1 MRSAIIGRQ
10 LEYTYAMPSINETEK
25 SGVDADLNPNHR
37 SLHANFPLMVLYYVV
52 LRVGWIFKT
61 ESIIMPAVLDSI
73 GGGGWLRGCLPMLNR
88 FGQSIPPMLA
98 SDRVK
103 QLRRKKYA
111 LSACS
116 CSMGLC
122 FLALSFVWH
131 FGESRR
137 VSIADGI
144 INALSGLLG
153 ETIAV
158 FLASNWLP
166 GVFLLIYGVFFVSV
180 GMHNLSNSLIQGKLI
195 PVTIRGRF
203 LFFGMT
209 IGSTIAVLAAW
220 FILRRWLGEEAGQFV
235 YIFAFTGIAF
245 LMGSGIALFLREEPE
260 NFGGEQKPFV
270 EILKGC
276 LATLVI
282 DKNFRRLA
290 IVASLFGM
298 TITLFPH
305 YQALGRGRLELGLT
319 ALVPWVIA
327 QSIGAASFSIPL
339 GWIADRFGNRL
350 VLRCLM
356 LLMCVAPIV
365 ALLSAN
371 YGQFFGPRLYYVVFF
386 LLGLFPVGM
395 RAFNNYTLEIV
406 GARHQPK
413 YLSTLSLCMA
423 APAILT
429 SWVVGGVVEKAGFE
443 IAFILVVACV
453 FIGWI
458 LTFALEEPRKKL
470 AA

>member
-1 MRSAIIGRQ
+1 
-10 LEYTYAMPSINETEK
+10 MPPLNESEK
-25 SGVDADLNPNHR
+25 LGVDADLDPSHR
-37 SLHANFPLMVLYYVV
+37 WLSANFPLMVLYYVL

-61 ESIIMPAVLDSI
+61 ESMIMPAVLDLI

-103 QLRRKKYA
+103 RLPRKKYA

-122 FLALSFVWH
+122 FLALSFVWY
-131 FGESRR
+131 F
-137 VSIADGI
+137 
-144 INALSGLLG
+144 SGVQRAG
-153 ETIAV
+153 SAGV
-158 FLASNWLP
+158 WLP
-166 GVFLLIYGVFFVSV
+166 VVFLLIYGVFFVSV
-180 GMHNLSNSLIQGKLI
+180 GLHNLSGSLIQGKLL
-195 PVTIRGRF
+195 PVTIRGRY

-220 FILRRWLGEEAGQFV
+220 FILRRWLGEETGQFV
-235 YIFAFTGIAF
+235 YIFAFTGMAF
-245 LMGSGIALFLREEPE
+245 LLGSGIALLLREEPE
-260 NFGGEQKPFV
+260 DFGGKQMPFV
-270 EILKGC
+270 DILRGC
-276 LATLVI
+276 LGTLVI

-319 ALVPWVIA
+319 SLVPWVIA

-356 LLMCVAPIV
+356 LLMCVAPVV

-371 YGQFFGPRLYYVVFF
+371 YGDLFGPRSYYLVFF

-406 GARHQPK
+406 SARHQPK

-429 SWVVGGVVEKAGFE
+429 SWAVGGLVEKAGFE
-443 IAFILVVACV
+443 FAFILVVACV
-453 FIGWI
+453 FMGWV
-458 LTFALEEPRKKL
+458 LTFRLEEPRKKTAKKRQL
-470 AA
+470 